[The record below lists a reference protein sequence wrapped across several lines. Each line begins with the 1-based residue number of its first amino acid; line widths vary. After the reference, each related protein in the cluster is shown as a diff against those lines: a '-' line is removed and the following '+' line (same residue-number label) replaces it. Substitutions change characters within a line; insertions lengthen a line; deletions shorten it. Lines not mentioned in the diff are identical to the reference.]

1 MPNIPSLEDLMKA
14 GVHFGHQKSKW
25 HPKMRPFIFCE
36 KNNIHVINLEETQKQ
51 LEKAF
56 GFIKETVARG
66 GTVLFVGTKNQVQDI
81 VKDAALSCNMPF
93 VVYRWMGGAL
103 TNAQT
108 VLGLVKKFRKMKE
121 DKALGNYQKYT
132 KKEQL
137 ELSREIDRLNT
148 IVGGME
154 RLDKLPDVLFIVDI
168 KKEKTA
174 MAEALRKKTPVV
186 AICDTNVNPELVDY
200 PIPGNDDAVSS
211 VKLLVG
217 LVAEAVNEAREESKA
232 GQLST

>member
-36 KNNIHVINLEETQKQ
+36 KNNVHVINLEETQKQ
-51 LEKAF
+51 LEKAL
-56 GFIKETVARG
+56 GFIKETVIRG

-81 VKDAALSCNMPF
+81 VKDAALYCNMPF

-108 VLGLVKKFRKMKE
+108 VLALVKKFRKMKE
-121 DKALGNYQKYT
+121 DQALGNYQKYT

-154 RLDKLPDVLFIVDI
+154 KLDKLPDVLFIVDI

-217 LVAEAVNEAREESKA
+217 LEQPAALPMRFV
-232 GQLST
+232 